1 MKTRTAFLFVM
12 LLLIGTPAAEAQ
24 PAQKVRLIG
33 YLSPG
38 SGPGLSHAI
47 VEQGLRDLGWIDGK
61 NIRIEY
67 RWADNKPERL
77 APLAE
82 ELVRLNVEL
91 IVANSTPAVQ
101 AAKNATTTIPI
112 IMGAA
117 ADAEGS
123 GFVASLARPGGN
135 ITGVSMM
142 MPALSGK
149 RLELL
154 REVTPGLS
162 RIAYLAYASDPAHKL
177 FLKQTQEA
185 GQALEIGV
193 QAVVV
198 SSAAEFE
205 QAFAAMKAGRAD
217 ALIVHP
223 IFINTLGF
231 GPRVAELAGRYRL
244 PTISDGP
251 GFAEAGGLLYYGSDA
266 PADFGRIAGY
276 VDRILKG
283 AKPADMPVQQ
293 PLKFQLVVNMKTAKL
308 LGLKVPQSLLLRAD
322 KVIE

>member
-1 MKTRTAFLFVM
+1 MKASTAFLFVM
-12 LLLIGTPAAEAQ
+12 LLIGTTAAEAQ
-24 PAQKVRLIG
+24 SAQKVRVIG
-33 YLSPG
+33 YL
-38 SGPGLSHAI
+38 GPGGGPGFAAVILGR
-47 VEQGLRDLGWIDGK
+47 GLRDLGWIDGT
-61 NIRIEY
+61 NVRIEY
-67 RWADNKPERL
+67 RWADSKPERL

-82 ELVRLNVEL
+82 ELVSLKVEL
-91 IVANSTPAVQ
+91 IIASSTAAVQ

-112 IMGAA
+112 IMGPA

-142 MPALSGK
+142 MPALQGK
-149 RLELL
+149 LLELL
-154 REVTPGLS
+154 REITPSLS
-162 RIAYLAYASDPAHKL
+162 RVAYLAYASDPGHKM

-185 GQALEIGV
+185 GQALKIGV

-205 QAFAAMKAGRAD
+205 QAFAAMKAGRTD

-223 IFINTLGF
+223 TFSGQLGL
-231 GPRVAELAGRYRL
+231 GPRIAELAKKNRL
-244 PTISDGP
+244 PAISDGS
-251 GFAEAGGLLYYGSDA
+251 GFAEAGGLLYYGSAAYDVS
-266 PADFGRIAGY
+266 RIAGY

-283 AKPADMPVQQ
+283 AKPADMPVEQ
-293 PLKFQLVVNMKTAKL
+293 PQKFQLLVNMNTAKQ

-322 KVIE
+322 RVIE

>member
-1 MKTRTAFLFVM
+1 
-12 LLLIGTPAAEAQ
+12 
-24 PAQKVRLIG
+24 
-33 YLSPG
+33 
-38 SGPGLSHAI
+38 
-47 VEQGLRDLGWIDGK
+47 LRDLGWIDGK

-67 RWADNKPERL
+67 RWGDNKPERL

-82 ELVRLNVEL
+82 ELVRLNAEL
-91 IVANSTPAVQ
+91 IVASSTAAVQ

-142 MPALSGK
+142 MPAMSGK
-149 RLELL
+149 LLELL
-154 REVTPGLS
+154 REITPRLS
-162 RIAYLAYASDPAHKL
+162 RVAYLGYASDPGQKM
-177 FLKQTQEA
+177 FLMQTQEA
-185 GQALEIGV
+185 GYVLKIGV

-198 SSAAEFE
+198 NSAAEFE
-205 QAFAAMKAGRAD
+205 HAFAAMKAGRAE

-223 IFINTLGF
+223 IFTGQLGL
-231 GPRVAELAGRYRL
+231 GSRIAELAKKHRL

-251 GFAEAGGLLYYGSDA
+251 GFAEAGGLLYFGSDA
-266 PADFGRIAGY
+266 PALFNRIAGY

-283 AKPADMPVQQ
+283 AKPADMPVEQ
-293 PLKFQLVVNMKTAKL
+293 PQKFQLLVNMKTAKQL
-308 LGLKVPQSLLLRAD
+308 ALKVPQSLLLRAD
-322 KVIE
+322 RVIE